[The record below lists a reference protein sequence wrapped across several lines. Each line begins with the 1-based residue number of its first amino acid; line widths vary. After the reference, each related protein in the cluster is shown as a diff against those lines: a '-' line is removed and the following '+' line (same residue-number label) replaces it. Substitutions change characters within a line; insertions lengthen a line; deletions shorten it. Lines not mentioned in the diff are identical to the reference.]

1 MLRYVI
7 RRLLQLVLVFFG
19 TTLIVYWLMFAG
31 RSDPVFGDEAIT
43 LIHANSRGKPRAVNN
58 LALAAL
64 LAARVND
71 KPIVDEAS
79 ARAAITETSDHAVL

>member
-1 MLRYVI
+1 M
-7 RRLLQLVLVFFG
+7 
-19 TTLIVYWLMFAG
+19 
-31 RSDPVFGDEAIT
+31 
-43 LIHANSRGKPRAVNN
+43 NN

-79 ARAAITETSDHAVL
+79 ARAAITETSDHVTV